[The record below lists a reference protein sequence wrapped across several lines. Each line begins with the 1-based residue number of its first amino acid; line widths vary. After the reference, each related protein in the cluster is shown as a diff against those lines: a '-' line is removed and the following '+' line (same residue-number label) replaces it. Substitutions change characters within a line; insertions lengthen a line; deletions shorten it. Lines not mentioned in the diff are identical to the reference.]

1 MKIEL
6 HKIPIKDVVK
16 DYKDSAEEG
25 VTAYGGKLDI
35 RPKFKR

>member
-16 DYKDSAEEG
+16 DYKFTLQFYTEPEI
-25 VTAYGGKLDI
+25 TTI
-35 RPKFKR
+35 I